1 MQRGF
6 DRGLAYG
13 DQGIFIRRSAFFTVG
28 PFCEEPILE
37 DLILMRAVRRV
48 GWPVLLPVSFMSIH
62 AGGCV
67 AVCCGRQVR
76 NWLLVA
82 AYHLGVPP
90 ARLAR
95 HYRQHAEGVREWRE

>member
-6 DRGLAYG
+6 DLRGLAYG

-37 DLILMRAVRRV
+37 EMILMRAVRRV
-48 GWPVLLPVSFMSIH
+48 GWPVLLPGPIH
-62 AGGCV
+62 VDPRRWLRSGV
-67 AVCCGRQVR
+67 LRQTVR

-90 ARLAR
+90 VRLCVP
-95 HYRQHAEGVREWRE
+95 HYRQHVEGVRR